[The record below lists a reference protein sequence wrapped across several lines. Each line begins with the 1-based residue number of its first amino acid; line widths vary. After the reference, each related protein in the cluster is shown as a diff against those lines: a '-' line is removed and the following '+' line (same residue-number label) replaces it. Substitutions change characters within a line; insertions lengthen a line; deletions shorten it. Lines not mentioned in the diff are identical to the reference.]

1 MQEPGA
7 DTPEADDPA
16 EGWVAIGSV
25 EFKTPSD
32 TFSPWLRHRF
42 DVSLN
47 GQPIPA
53 TGIRIRVNSNQ
64 TAIDEVEINTGA
76 EQDAKSQLSITLEN
90 GGLVVSWT
98 GDAILESSGSLG
110 SEAKWSEVTDQSNP
124 YSVPSEL
131 TGTGTRFYRSRSK

>member
-1 MQEPGA
+1 M
-7 DTPEADDPA
+7 
-16 EGWVAIGSV
+16 
-25 EFKTPSD
+25 
-32 TFSPWLRHRF
+32 
-42 DVSLN
+42 SLN

-64 TAIDEVEINTGA
+64 TAIDEVEGNTGA

-110 SEAKWSEVTDQSNP
+110 SEVKWSEVTDQSNP
-124 YSVPSEL
+124 YSAPSEL
-131 TGTGTRFYRSRSK
+131 TGTGTRFYRTRSK